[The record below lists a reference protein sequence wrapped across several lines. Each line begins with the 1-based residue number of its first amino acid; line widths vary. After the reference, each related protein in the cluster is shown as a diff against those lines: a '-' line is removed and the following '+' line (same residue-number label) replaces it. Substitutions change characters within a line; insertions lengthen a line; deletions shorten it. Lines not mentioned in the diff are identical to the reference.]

1 MALCPQEGLREVG
14 RAVAGPA
21 HPMWS
26 VSLCLTAA
34 AKFFSASCVP
44 CADEQRYPN
53 LCRLCAGTGG
63 NKCACS
69 SKEPYFGYSG
79 AFK

>member
-1 MALCPQEGLREVG
+1 MAGL
-14 RAVAGPA
+14 A
-21 HPMWS
+21 HTMWS
-26 VSLCLTAA
+26 ISLCSIAV

-44 CADEQRYPN
+44 CADGKQYPN
-53 LCRLCAGTGG
+53 LCRLCAGTEE

-69 SKEPYFGYSG
+69 SQEPYFGYSG